1 MNPNDSNRRTG
12 IRYQPD
18 EKPPM
23 ALAFGLGLQ
32 LAILSVAATVLVPA
46 IIIRAAGGTESYLS
60 WAVFAAV
67 AVCGAT
73 TVLQAVRFGQIGSGY
88 VLLMSISGASIAVS
102 ITALAEGGPA
112 MLATLVVVSS
122 IVPLTLSA
130 RLSLLRRILTP
141 TVTGTVIMLIP
152 VTVMSHVFNMLKDV
166 PDGVPAVAAP
176 LSAFATVLVI
186 AGSVLKGTGVLRLW
200 APVIGIV
207 AGSAVAGI
215 FGLYDIT
222 RVIEA
227 SWIGLPQGAWPGFDL
242 DFGPVFWTLLP
253 AFVFVALIDTMQTIS
268 ASVAIQQVS
277 WRQPR
282 AVDFRSVQGA
292 VAAAGVAKL
301 LAGLSGTVPNTTYS
315 TTVSVTE
322 LTGVGARSVGIALG
336 AVLIVLAFLPK
347 ALAVVLAIPGPVG
360 AAYLAVFLAMLFVI
374 GMNLVVQDG
383 IDYRK
388 GLVCGVAFW
397 MGVGFQNGMIF
408 PEYVSEFAGGLLQN
422 GMTAGGF
429 VAILMTLF
437 TDLTK
442 PRRRLEV
449 EFKVSALPKIR
460 EFLFGFASQSGWDT
474 KMANRLDAASEETLL
489 TLIRRDDGG
498 DRRLLLVAYKE
509 DGGAVLEF
517 VASTGEENLQD
528 RIALLGARID
538 EALVEQEVSLRLL
551 QHFASSV
558 RHQQYHGTDI
568 VTIRVETP

>member
-1 MNPNDSNRRTG
+1 MNPNDYNRRTG
-12 IRYQPD
+12 VRYQPD

-122 IVPLTLSA
+122 VVPLALSA

-166 PDGVPAVAAP
+166 PDGVPAMAAP

-186 AGSVLKGTGVLRLW
+186 ASSVLKGTGVLRLW
-200 APVIGIV
+200 APVIGVV
-207 AGSAVAGI
+207 AGSAVAGF
-215 FGLYDIT
+215 FGLYDIA

-242 DFGPVFWTLLP
+242 DFGSVFWTLLP

-282 AVDFRSVQGA
+282 AVDFRAVQGT

-301 LAGLSGTVPNTTYS
+301 LAGLAGTVPNTTYS

-347 ALAVVLAIPGPVG
+347 ALAVVLAIPGPVV

-397 MGVGFQNGMIF
+397 MGVGFQHGMIF
-408 PEYVSEFAGGLLQN
+408 PAYVSEFAGGLLQN

-460 EFLFGFASQSGWDT
+460 EFLFGFASQSGWDA

-489 TLIRRDDGG
+489 TLMRRDDVG
-498 DRRLLLVAYKE
+498 DRRLLLVACKE
-509 DGGAVLEF
+509 DGGAILEF
-517 VASTGEENLQD
+517 VTSTGEENLQD

-538 EALVEQEVSLRLL
+538 EALVEQEVSLRMLRHL
-551 QHFASSV
+551 ASSV

>member
-1 MNPNDSNRRTG
+1 M
-12 IRYQPD
+12 
-18 EKPPM
+18 
-23 ALAFGLGLQ
+23 
-32 LAILSVAATVLVPA
+32 AATVLVPA

-102 ITALAEGGPA
+102 ITALAEGGGDARHPGRRLLGRPA
-112 MLATLVVVSS
+112 A
-122 IVPLTLSA
+122 LSA

-166 PDGVPAVAAP
+166 PDGIPAVAAP
-176 LSAFATVLVI
+176 LSAFTTILVI
-186 AGSVLKGTGVLRLW
+186 AGSILKGTGVLRLW
-200 APVIGIV
+200 APVIGVV
-207 AGSAVAGI
+207 AGSAVAWL
-215 FGLYDIT
+215 FGLYDIA

-282 AVDFRSVQGA
+282 TVDFRAVQGA

-347 ALAVVLAIPGPVG
+347 ALAVVLAIPGPVVS
-360 AAYLAVFLAMLFVI
+360 AYLAVFLAMLFVI

-408 PEYVSEFAGGLLQN
+408 PRVCFG
-422 GMTAGGF
+422 
-429 VAILMTLF
+429 I
-437 TDLTK
+437 
-442 PRRRLEV
+442 RRR
-449 EFKVSALPKIR
+449 S
-460 EFLFGFASQSGWDT
+460 S
-474 KMANRLDAASEETLL
+474 SE
-489 TLIRRDDGG
+489 RDDG
-498 DRRLLLVAYKE
+498 RRVRGHPHDPVHGSDKTSTPAGGGVQGLGPAE
-509 DGGAVLEF
+509 DQG
-517 VASTGEENLQD
+517 
-528 RIALLGARID
+528 
-538 EALVEQEVSLRLL
+538 VSLR
-551 QHFASSV
+551 
-558 RHQQYHGTDI
+558 
-568 VTIRVETP
+568 IRVPKRLGCKDGEPARRRQRGDSADAHTTGRRRRPALAPGCLQGRRRGGP

>member
-1 MNPNDSNRRTG
+1 MNPNDYNRRTG
-12 IRYQPD
+12 VRYQPD

-73 TVLQAVRFGQIGSGY
+73 TMLQAVRFGQIGSGY

-122 IVPLTLSA
+122 VVPLALSA

-200 APVIGIV
+200 APVIGVV
-207 AGSAVAGI
+207 AGSAVAGF
-215 FGLYDIT
+215 FGLYDIAC
-222 RVIEA
+222 VIEA

-242 DFGPVFWTLLP
+242 DFGSVFWTLLP

-282 AVDFRSVQGA
+282 AVDFRAVQGT

-301 LAGLSGTVPNTTYS
+301 LAGLAGTVPNTTYS

-347 ALAVVLAIPGPVG
+347 ALAVVLAIPGPVV

-397 MGVGFQNGMIF
+397 MGVGFQHGMIF

-449 EFKVSALPKIR
+449 ELKVSALPKIR
-460 EFLFGFASQSGWDT
+460 EFLLGFASQSGWDA

-489 TLIRRDDGG
+489 TLMQRDDVGE
-498 DRRLLLVAYKE
+498 RRLLLVACKE
-509 DGGAVLEF
+509 DGGAILEF
-517 VASTGEENLQD
+517 VTSTGEENLQD

-538 EALVEQEVSLRLL
+538 EALVEQEVSLRMLRHL
-551 QHFASSV
+551 ASSV

>member
-1 MNPNDSNRRTG
+1 MNPNDYNRRTG
-12 IRYQPD
+12 VRYQPD

-73 TVLQAVRFGQIGSGY
+73 TMLQAVRFGQIGSGY

-122 IVPLTLSA
+122 VVPLALSA

-200 APVIGIV
+200 APIIGVV
-207 AGSAVAGI
+207 AGSAVAGF
-215 FGLYDIT
+215 FGLYDIA

-242 DFGPVFWTLLP
+242 DFGSVFWTLLP

-282 AVDFRSVQGA
+282 AVDFRAVQGT

-301 LAGLSGTVPNTTYS
+301 LAGLAGTVPNTTYS

-347 ALAVVLAIPGPVG
+347 ALAVVLAIPGPVV

-397 MGVGFQNGMIF
+397 MGVGFQHGMIF

-460 EFLFGFASQSGWDT
+460 EFLFGFASQSGWDA

-489 TLIRRDDGG
+489 TLMRRDDVGE
-498 DRRLLLVAYKE
+498 RRLLLVACKE

-517 VASTGEENLQD
+517 VTSTGEENLQD

-538 EALVEQEVSLRLL
+538 EALVEQEVSLRMLRHL
-551 QHFASSV
+551 ASSV